1 MLVLKIKQKVDISSH
16 SYDKDTTTDD
26 DSVEAMLPTVLN
38 IVLANPQEKTDV
50 YPLGYITK

>member
-1 MLVLKIKQKVDISSH
+1 MLVLKIKQKVDISSN

-26 DSVEAMLPTVLN
+26 DSVEVMLPTVLN

-50 YPLGYITK
+50 YPLG